1 MFYCINYC
9 YVEWLFR
16 QMKQIINV
24 HTGTHNQYDFKF
36 GITGLM
42 YVLKILLYARVSKI
56 LVDDDD
62 NVLN

>member
-9 YVEWLFR
+9 YVAVS
-16 QMKQIINV
+16 MKQIINV
-24 HTGTHNQYDFKF
+24 HTGTHNQYDLKF
-36 GITGLM
+36 GITWLM
-42 YVLKILLYARVSKI
+42 YVLKILLHARVSKI

>member
-9 YVEWLFR
+9 YLEWLFR

-36 GITGLM
+36 GIMGLM
-42 YVLKILLYARVSKI
+42 YVLLLYARVSTI
-56 LVDDDD
+56 LVDDAD
-62 NVLN
+62 NVLNW